1 MDLSQYDAIKM
12 AATLIKQAE
21 GLRLRPYLCPAGVPT
36 IGYGSTRY
44 ANGKSVTL
52 KDPAIT
58 QAQADELLMVTL
70 TQEYLPGVLKASPT
84 LADKPKAL
92 AAILDFAYNLGV
104 KAYAD
109 STLRKR
115 VDAGQWGDAVF
126 ELRRWIR
133 AGGKVLP
140 GLVARR
146 DAEAALLK

>member
-84 LADKPKAL
+84 LADTPKAL